1 MAIREREK
9 INPEAIPP
17 LTRAENP
24 GGPHREFWWRANY
37 DLVGVVFLAVIVP
50 LLVGLEASPWLRVPF
65 GLVMVL
71 FAPGY
76 TLTEAIF
83 THRDDMDGAGRLA
96 LSFGLSVAALPLLA
110 LLLNALPWG
119 IRLWPMVISLSTLT
133 VLSVATAIFR
143 RWWLSA
149 RNEAATPPQPH
160 PLGWWSQQTRAAR
173 TGYLAGLAVLLLIGA
188 YASWVFLTPNPA
200 ERLTEFYALGA
211 EGLAENYPRE
221 TTVNEEVQ
229 LQLGIVNR
237 EGAPSRYRIEVRED
251 NEKLAELGPIN
262 LKAGEK
268 WEQPIRYWLAKAG
281 DDQVVEI
288 LLFYNDS
295 LSPYRSLK
303 LWINVKPA
311 QANNS

>member
-1 MAIREREK
+1 MQ
-9 INPEAIPP
+9 
-17 LTRAENP
+17 
-24 GGPHREFWWRANY
+24 Y
-37 DLVGVVFLAVIVP
+37 DLLGIALLA
-50 LLVGLEASPWLRVPF
+50 LLVPVMVGFEITPWFRIPF
-65 GLVMVL
+65 GLLMVL
-71 FAPGY
+71 FAPGFA
-76 TLTEAIF
+76 LTEAIF
-83 THRDDMDGAGRLA
+83 TYRDDMDGAGRLA

-133 VLSVATAIFR
+133 LLFVGVALYR

-149 RNEAATPPQPH
+149 RNEASTPPVPH
-160 PLGWWSQQTRAAR
+160 PLGWWSQQTRSAR
-173 TGYLAGLAVLLLIGA
+173 TGYLVGLVVLLLIGA
-188 YASWVFLTPNPA
+188 YAAWVFLTPNPA

-221 TTVNEEVQ
+221 TNVNEQVQ

-237 EGAPSRYRIEVRED
+237 EGVPSRYRIEVRQD
-251 NEKLAELGPIN
+251 NQKLSELGPIN

-268 WEQPIRYWLAKAG
+268 WEQPIRYRLTKVG
-281 DDQVVEI
+281 DDQVLEI